1 MHPEPS
7 NSNTVI
13 EVLIPDTLY
22 TQHSN
27 RIPECEVKIKLQRE
41 LKLNNSKT
49 KIVNRGQRKKEG
61 RGGL

>member
-1 MHPEPS
+1 MNPDFCTKIDNSDIMHPEPS

-27 RIPECEVKIKLQRE
+27 RIPECEVKLKLQKGAE
-41 LKLNNSKT
+41 
-49 KIVNRGQRKKEG
+49 IE
-61 RGGL
+61 